1 VLALPLPADVEAAMT
16 LAATGD
22 LGTVAATVWDA
33 VVVGAGPAGALA
45 ARELARRGRA
55 VLLLDREPFPRWKVC
70 GCCLSARALGMLARV
85 GLADLP
91 GRCGAV
97 ALRQVRLAA
106 PGCRAAVPV
115 PEGAALSRQA
125 LDAALVEAAVLAGA
139 SFLPATRAARVERS
153 PEGRRL
159 LLRRGECQAGVSAR
173 LVLLAPGLGGV
184 PPGEPGLR
192 LRTARAARVGAGV
205 IVDEAPAFYGPGTI
219 FMACGGGGYLG
230 LVRLEDG
237 RLDLAAAFDVAWLR
251 RAGGPGRA
259 AAALLD
265 EVGWPAVPGL
275 TDAAWRGT
283 PRLTRRLVSPAAE
296 RLFVLGDAAGYVEP
310 FTGEGMAWALAS
322 AAALA
327 PLADR
332 AVRGWSAALAG
343 EWCRLYR
350 RTVVRRQAACRVAA
364 ELLRHPTLVRA
375 ALRLLAAAPG
385 LAAPLV
391 RHLNA
396 PARAER
402 SRPS

>member
-1 VLALPLPADVEAAMT
+1 MT
-16 LAATGD
+16 AAATRD
-22 LGTVAATVWDA
+22 LEAVAATAWDA

-55 VLLLDREPFPRWKVC
+55 VLLVDREWFPRWKVC
-70 GCCLSARALGMLARV
+70 GCCLSAGALGTLARV

-97 ALRQVRLAA
+97 PLRQVRLAA
-106 PGCRAAVPV
+106 PGCDAAVPL
-115 PEGAALSRQA
+115 PGGAALSRQA
-125 LDAALVEAAVLAGA
+125 LDAALVGAAVEAGA
-139 SFLPATRAARVERS
+139 AFLPGTRAVRTDAAPGSRV
-153 PEGRRL
+153 L
-159 LLRRGECQAGVSAR
+159 LLRRGECLARVTTR
-173 LVLLAPGLGGV
+173 LVLLAHGLGGGV
-184 PPGEPGLR
+184 AVGEAGFR
-192 LRTARAARVGAGV
+192 VRTAAGARVGAGV
-205 IVDEAPAFYGPGTI
+205 VVDRAPAFYGPGTI
-219 FMACGGGGYLG
+219 FMACGDRGYLG

-237 RLDLAAAFDVAWLR
+237 RLDLAAAFDVGWLR
-251 RAGGPGRA
+251 RAGGPGPA

-275 TDAAWRGT
+275 TEAGWRGT
-283 PRLTRRLVSPAAE
+283 PRLTRRLVPPAGE

-332 AVRGWSAALAG
+332 AVRGWSAPLAG
-343 EWCRLYR
+343 EWCQLYR
-350 RTVVRRQAACRVAA
+350 RTVVRRQVACRVTAGV
-364 ELLRHPTLVRA
+364 LRHPGVVRA
-375 ALRLLAAAPG
+375 ALRVLAAAPG

-396 PARAER
+396 PPRAER
-402 SRPS
+402 SRRS